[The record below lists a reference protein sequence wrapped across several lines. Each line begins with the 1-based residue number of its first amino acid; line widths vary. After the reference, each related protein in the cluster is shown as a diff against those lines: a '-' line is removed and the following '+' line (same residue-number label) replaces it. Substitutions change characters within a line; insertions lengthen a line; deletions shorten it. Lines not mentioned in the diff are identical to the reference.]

1 MFLPSQFSRRSQF
14 YYQLAQL
21 TSAGIGLVP
30 ALEHIRK
37 GPPSRSF
44 REPITRL
51 LNGLSQGYTLTD
63 SLQQT
68 GTWMPEFDVALL
80 QAGEQSGRLDAVF
93 GLLAAYSDDR
103 ARMARQIISD
113 LMYPVFLFHF
123 AVFILPFAALFTS
136 GNWGVYLKQ
145 TFGILLPIYVIIAA
159 VIFLTQSL
167 HGEAWRSWVERVLK
181 PIPILGTARYFLAL

>member
-1 MFLPSQFSRRSQF
+1 MALMFLPGQFSRRSQF

-21 TSAGIGLVP
+21 TSAGVGLIP
-30 ALEHIRK
+30 ALEHIKK
-37 GPPSRSF
+37 GLPARSY

-51 LNGLSQGYTLTD
+51 LSHLVQGYTLTD

-68 GTWMPEFDVALL
+68 GTWMPQFDVALL

-93 GLLAAYSDDR
+93 GLLASYYEDR
-103 ARMARQIISD
+103 ARMAQQIISD

-123 AVFILPFAALFTS
+123 AFFILPFAAFFAS
-136 GNWGVYLKQ
+136 GNWVAYLKQ
-145 TFGILLPIYVIIAA
+145 TFGILLPIYAVIVV
-159 VIFLTQSL
+159 VIFLVQSR

-181 PIPILGTARYFLAL
+181 PIPILGTARY